1 MKFSFILTLF
11 IFTAF
16 NSILLANS
24 KVENH
29 AIILQ
34 YHRFGEARYPSTNIS
49 MELFAKQMAYLYK
62 NNYNV
67 LPLSKVVNAIIN
79 KEQLP
84 PKTVVITIDDAY
96 KSVYTKAYSLMKKY
110 NFPSTIFVNSLP
122 IIHHSKRYM
131 TWADMKD
138 MGKNGAEFANHTYSH
153 QYLVRMDVDTPE
165 NYKKDVTKE
174 IIKCEDKLEKELG
187 SYLCTSPKMLA
198 YPFGEFDVRL
208 MKLIE
213 KLGYIGIAQNS
224 GPVSVNSNLL
234 ALSRFPMSGNFGKMK
249 SFILKLN
256 TIPLAVKSTLTNATI
271 VNKLNNPPIFSMTLD
286 KHYKDLQC
294 FTSNGKK
301 IDMRW
306 LSKKEIQMQ
315 SNVAL
320 KYPRDHYTCTSMA
333 SKGKWYW
340 YSHMWVVLQDK

>member
-1 MKFSFILTLF
+1 MKKLFLFTLF

-24 KVENH
+24 KIENH

-34 YHRFGEARYPSTNIS
+34 YHRFGESKYPSTDIS
-49 MELFAKQMAYLYK
+49 VKLFRQHMDYLHA
-62 NNYNV
+62 NHYNV

-79 KEQLP
+79 KKQLP

-96 KSVYTKAYSLMKKY
+96 KSVYTQAYPLMKKY

-122 IIHHSKRYM
+122 VIHHSKRYM
-131 TWADMKD
+131 SWDDMKE

-153 QYLVRMDVDTPE
+153 QYLVRMDVDNPE

-174 IIKCEDKLEKELG
+174 IVKCEDKLEKELG
-187 SYLCTSPKMLA
+187 SYVCTSPKMLA
-198 YPFGEFDVRL
+198 YPFGEFDVKL
-208 MKLIE
+208 MKLIK
-213 KLGYIGIAQNS
+213 KLGYVGIAQNS
-224 GPVSVNSNLL
+224 GPVSANSNLL
-234 ALSRFPMSGNFGKMK
+234 ALNRFPMSGNFGKMK

-256 TIPLAVKSTLTNATI
+256 TLPLAVKSTSTNETI
-271 VNKLNNPPIFSMTLD
+271 VNQLNNPPLFSMILD
-286 KHYKDLQC
+286 KRYGDLQC

-301 IDMRW
+301 IEMRW

-320 KYPRDHYTCTSMA
+320 KYPRNHYTCTSMA
-333 SKGKWYW
+333 SKGRWYW
-340 YSHMWVVLQDK
+340 FSHMWVVLQDK